1 MEQEIRLQ
9 EIFGA
14 ELQTRSRASEIRS
27 FVKGEANKIIFNMN
41 GIHFIS
47 RSFADELCNIMDDMK
62 DKNFILKEQSEEVGI
77 MLSKVAESRNC
88 ERKRGIANATIL
100 EFKDMDSLSSY
111 LKTI

>member
-1 MEQEIRLQ
+1 
-9 EIFGA
+9 
-14 ELQTRSRASEIRS
+14 
-27 FVKGEANKIIFNMN
+27 
-41 GIHFIS
+41 
-47 RSFADELCNIMDDMK
+47 MK

-77 MLSKVAESRNC
+77 MLSKVTESRNC